1 MTYEQALKKL
11 RERLIS
17 DMKDIEREQIRLS
30 SKHEAY
36 SRCVELIES
45 LMLTV
50 EQQSEVQK

>member
-11 RERLIS
+11 RERLFS

-45 LMLTV
+45 LMQTV
-50 EQQSEVQK
+50 EQQSEAQK